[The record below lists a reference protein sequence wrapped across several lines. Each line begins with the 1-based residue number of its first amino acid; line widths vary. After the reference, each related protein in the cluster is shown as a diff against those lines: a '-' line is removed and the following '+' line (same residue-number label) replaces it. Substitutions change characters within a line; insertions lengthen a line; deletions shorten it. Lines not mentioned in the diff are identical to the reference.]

1 VRGNPWDY
9 DNWEALGAKGWSY
22 KDCLPYFKK
31 AESFDKGGD
40 EYRGDSGPMKIET
53 CKANNPLYQAF
64 LEAGVQ

>member
-1 VRGNPWDY
+1 
-9 DNWEALGAKGWSY
+9 
-22 KDCLPYFKK
+22 PYFKK

-64 LEAGVQ
+64 LEAGVQAGYERVD